1 MVTTGLSRAEQ
12 SEKTR
17 RALLDA
23 ARALFTERGYTNTST
38 EEVVRRSQVTRGAL
52 HYHFRDKVTLFE
64 AVYNEVRMEYL
75 TMLQT
80 DIEAMGGDA
89 WQMLM
94 MGVEQFLRRLIDPSV
109 RRILYIDGPAVLDC
123 ASEER
128 RELSCAMLRGLFGP
142 LMEAGSM
149 KRLPLDTLVR
159 QLWTLFFQ
167 AAVDI
172 AVAEDRDLARRN
184 HQAVLQHIL
193 NGLRQTDE
201 SRESMLDQVGKS
213 SR

>member
-1 MVTTGLSRAEQ
+1 MVTTGLSRAER

-64 AVYNEVRMEYL
+64 AVYNEVKMEYL

-123 ASEER
+123 A
-128 RELSCAMLRGLFGP
+128 
-142 LMEAGSM
+142 
-149 KRLPLDTLVR
+149 T
-159 QLWTLFFQ
+159 
-167 AAVDI
+167 
-172 AVAEDRDLARRN
+172 AEDRDLARRN

-201 SRESMLDQVGKS
+201 SRESMLDQVGKQE
-213 SR
+213 RK